1 MEKDK
6 FINDVIECFDNKINI
21 IRNIVYNYNLLD
33 IIPNLTTM
41 SDDEKKQK
49 LENIINFYLEKIQK
63 SKKENIIQENRR
75 KIDDILDFF
84 DYSYFD
90 TQNKDVLSVVQ
101 EEAETITDS
110 FVEKLFT
117 KKGNKLL
124 LPIKYDF
131 IKSYC
136 ITSSVDKKYT
146 DYVFLWIIL
155 KLSITYNFI
164 KKKIKVIFY

>member
-90 TQNKDVLSVVQ
+90 TQNKDVLDVVQ

-110 FVEKLFT
+110 FV
-117 KKGNKLL
+117 
-124 LPIKYDF
+124 
-131 IKSYC
+131 
-136 ITSSVDKKYT
+136 
-146 DYVFLWIIL
+146 
-155 KLSITYNFI
+155 
-164 KKKIKVIFY
+164 